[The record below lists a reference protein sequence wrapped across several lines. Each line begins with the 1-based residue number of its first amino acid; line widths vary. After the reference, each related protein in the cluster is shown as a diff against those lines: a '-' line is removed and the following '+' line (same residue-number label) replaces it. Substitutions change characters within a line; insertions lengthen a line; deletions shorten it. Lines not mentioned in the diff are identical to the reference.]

1 MRKALAF
8 LGLFMLS
15 PTAQASTCTIEDH
28 PTCTITCTAG
38 CIATWVETEGCA
50 TWCSPAAPEGKKKA
64 KIVVENA
71 TSKELRQFLKSKEF
85 KRLFESK

>member
-15 PTAQASTCTIEDH
+15 PTAQAFTCIIEDH

-50 TWCSPAAPEGKKKA
+50 TWCSPEAPEGKKA
-64 KIVVENA
+64 KIVVEKV
-71 TSKELRQFLKSKEF
+71 TSKELRQFLKSKDF
-85 KRLFESK
+85 KRLFVSK

>member
-15 PTAQASTCTIEDH
+15 PAVQASTCTIEDH

-50 TWCSPAAPEGKKKA
+50 TRCSPAAPEGKKA
-64 KIVVENA
+64 KIVVQNA
-71 TSKELRQFLKSKEF
+71 SSKELRQFLKSKEF